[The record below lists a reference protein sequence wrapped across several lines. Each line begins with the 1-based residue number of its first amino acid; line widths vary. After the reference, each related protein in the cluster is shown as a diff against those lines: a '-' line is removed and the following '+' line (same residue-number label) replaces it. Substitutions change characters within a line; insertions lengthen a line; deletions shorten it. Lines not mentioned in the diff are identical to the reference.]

1 MCSELLRRVAEVL
14 IRDDAKERTAF
25 ILKGLRIL

>member
-1 MCSELLRRVAEVL
+1 MSSELLRLVAEVL
-14 IRDDAKERTAF
+14 IRDDSRERTAF